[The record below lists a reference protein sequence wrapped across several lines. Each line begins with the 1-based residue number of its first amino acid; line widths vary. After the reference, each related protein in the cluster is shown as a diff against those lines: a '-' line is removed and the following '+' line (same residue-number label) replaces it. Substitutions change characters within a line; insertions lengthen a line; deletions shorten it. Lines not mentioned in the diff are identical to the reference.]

1 MSLIDRYLWRQL
13 RGPTL
18 VAAASLSIVA
28 ILSQSLS
35 SLGVLIDQRQSVL
48 VFAKIIL
55 LAMPQLIVLI
65 LPVAVLIAAL
75 IVMNRLHTEQE
86 IVICFAGGMSRWAV
100 IAPAIRLASIL
111 TVGSLVITL
120 WIQPWS
126 YRALRD
132 TLEAARA
139 DLASSMIKP
148 GAFTHPAPG
157 VTVYAQSI
165 DDRGT
170 IHNLFIDRRGGK
182 GQDSTITAHE
192 GRLQKRGGAPILVL
206 RHGANQEFSPDGV
219 LNFLSFDEYI
229 FDLRQ
234 IMSLQKSVH
243 YKLSDRYLH
252 ELFFPDLDDDWAR
265 LNIRKLHAEGHARLS
280 TPLYNIAFMAMAMAA
295 VLGGAFS
302 RLGYGARIGAVAAA
316 ALVTRTLGFAAQAAA
331 GGQPFLNVLQ
341 YGVPI
346 GAAVAASM
354 ILYGG
359 VGRRRAQ
366 TPATAPGWAH

>member
-35 SLGVLIDQRQSVL
+35 ALGVLVDQRQSVL
-48 VFAKIIL
+48 VFAKVIL
-55 LAMPQLIVLI
+55 LAMPQMIVLI
-65 LPVAVLIAAL
+65 LPIAVLIATL

-86 IVICFAGGMSRWAV
+86 IVICFASGMSRWAV
-100 IAPAIRLASIL
+100 IAPGIRLASVI
-111 TVGSLVITL
+111 TVISLALTL

-132 TLEAARA
+132 TLEAVRA
-139 DLASSMIKP
+139 DLATTMIKP

-157 VTVYAQSI
+157 LTVYAQSI

-170 IHNLFIDRRGGK
+170 IHNLFIDRKGGK
-182 GQDSTITAHE
+182 GQDATITARE
-192 GRLQKRGGAPILVL
+192 GRLQKRGRAPILIL
-206 RHGANQEFSPDGV
+206 RHGANQEFSPEGV

-229 FDLRQ
+229 FDLGQLMALDRP
-234 IMSLQKSVH
+234 VH

-252 ELFFPDLDDDWAR
+252 ELFFPDIDDSWAQS
-265 LNIRKLHAEGHARLS
+265 NNRKLQAEGHARLS
-280 TPLYNIAFMAMAMAA
+280 TPLYNIAFMMMAMGA
-295 VLGGAFS
+295 VLGGAFT

-316 ALVTRTLGFAAQAAA
+316 ALLTRTLGFAAQAAA
-331 GGQPFLNVLQ
+331 GSEPVLNILQ

-346 GAAVAASM
+346 AAGGVAALVCM
-354 ILYGG
+354 GAI
-359 VGRRRAQ
+359 RPRA
-366 TPATAPGWAH
+366 PARSRPSGQAG